1 MQTYIHAIVL
11 RSVKHSDSNNVITV
25 FSRENGRFS
34 FLSPAGTTREAIRRR
49 ALLMP
54 FCEIEGIADFRL
66 AKDLA
71 KMKEIVRGNGF
82 LPPYNP
88 IKGIISMFL
97 AEILDACLREQ
108 QTDHNLYDFI
118 LQASRLLND
127 ENDNTA
133 IANFHIVFLL
143 RLLALLGVEPDYST
157 YKPGSIFDIN
167 DGVWRQSKPLN
178 HNSLSPDES
187 LIAANLFRKLT
198 FRNSRLFK
206 FNRDQRNQITDT
218 LIQYLSLHV
227 ANLSGIKSLDVVRNI
242 FS

>member
-1 MQTYIHAIVL
+1 
-11 RSVKHSDSNNVITV
+11 
-25 FSRENGRFS
+25 
-34 FLSPAGTTREAIRRR
+34 
-49 ALLMP
+49 
-54 FCEIEGIADFRL
+54 
-66 AKDLA
+66 
-71 KMKEIVRGNGF
+71 
-82 LPPYNP
+82 
-88 IKGIISMFL
+88 MFL

-118 LQASRLLND
+118 LHASRLLND
-127 ENDNTA
+127 ENDTTA

-157 YKPGSIFDIN
+157 YKPGSIFDIY

-206 FNRDQRNQITDT
+206 FNRNQRNQITDT

>member
-54 FCEIEGIADFRL
+54 FCAIEGIADFHL

-82 LPPYNP
+82 VPASNP
-88 IKGIISMFL
+88 IKGIISIFL

-108 QTDHNLYDFI
+108 QPDHILYDYI
-118 LQASRLLND
+118 LHASRLLND
-127 ENDNTA
+127 ENNATA

-143 RLLALLGVEPDYST
+143 RLLSLLGVAPDYST

-167 DGVWRQSKPLN
+167 DGVWRQTKPIN
-178 HNSLSPDES
+178 HHSLSPDDS
-187 LIAANLFRKLT
+187 LTAANLFRHLT
-198 FRNSRLFK
+198 FRTSRLFR
-206 FNRDQRNQITDT
+206 FSRDQRNQITDA

-227 ANLSGIKSLDVVRNI
+227 ANLSAIKSLDVVRNI